1 MKKRIIAGGIVVI
14 ALCAMVLPKILNKK
28 QFADP
33 VADPVVEIT
42 TPGRGDIRLTS
53 SLIGQVEPEEVVYV
67 YPKASGDVTE
77 VPIKAGEQV
86 EAGQLLCVID
96 TRQIESAKS
105 NLDSAQLALRQAKE
119 ELGRQSILYA
129 AGGISEQAGAS
140 RAKREARDSGDMETY
155 GANASYEAIYKN
167 AIKSYNKMIEGLD
180 KYSSNKGQITLEKQL
195 TRAAQSL
202 MISYQSLLL
211 QKKYLSR
218 MEELLRTQYEHT
230 ALQQSVGLATDQEVH
245 TAYNNWSDARISLDS
260 LEAGE
265 ISVYQNLCLLLGV
278 DETGTMEIQKIP
290 SADLQTIAEIN
301 LEEDTKKAIGNNLD
315 ISSTR
320 NTESGG
326 TAGIEK
332 KRRTL
337 AELEETLSVKMKELY
352 DRIQQAK
359 TARDAAQTGY
369 QNAQTAWNL
378 AQSKYQMGMLDKTA
392 YLTEE
397 MQYIQKKAGLE
408 SADLELLQA
417 LEDYQWAVRGIV
429 SLE

>member
-1 MKKRIIAGGIVVI
+1 MKQK
-14 ALCAMVLPKILNKK
+14 
-28 QFADP
+28 
-33 VADPVVEIT
+33 
-42 TPGRGDIRLTS
+42 
-53 SLIGQVEPEEVVYV
+53 
-67 YPKASGDVTE
+67 
-77 VPIKAGEQV
+77 
-86 EAGQLLCVID
+86 ID
-96 TRQIESAKS
+96 TRRLCISAILAGCLAGSPVTVFAGPSSWQAVDGHQIPEER
-105 NLDSAQLALRQAKE
+105 LGDFVIEYE
-119 ELGRQSILYA
+119 ELGSLIHANNRDVQNLAGSTENRRQDYTEMKEYLR
-129 AGGISEQAGAS
+129 SEQADAA
-140 RAKREARDSGDMETY
+140 RAKREARDSGDMEAY
-155 GANASYEAIYKN
+155 EANASYEAIYKN

-195 TRAAQSL
+195 TCAAQSL
-202 MISYQSLLL
+202 MISYQSIRL
-211 QKKYLSR
+211 QKEYLSR

-230 ALQQSVGLATDQEVH
+230 TLQQSAGLATDQDVQR
-245 TAYNNWSDARISLDS
+245 AYNNWSDARISLDS
-260 LEAGE
+260 LESGG

-290 SADLQTIAEIN
+290 SVDLQTIAEIN
-301 LEEDTKKAIGNNLD
+301 LEEDTKKAMGNNLD

-352 DRIQQAK
+352 QKIQQAIS
-359 TARDAAQTGY
+359 ARDAAQTGY

-378 AQSKYQMGMLDKTA
+378 AQSKYHMGMLDKA
-392 YLTEE
+392 EYLGEE
-397 MQYIQKKAGLE
+397 MQYIQKQAGLE
-408 SADLELLQA
+408 AADLELLQA